1 MTSVATDTANDVG
14 SEILGVRAVIL
25 AMANF
30 AAVLASLVL
39 VVTKGT
45 VERGEFTQLV
55 SLELV
60 LAFGDGGSLWK
71 SKYTSCAELSTDVT
85 YSFNDLVNELFG
97 FCNLLLG
104 IGHNQAVEVLVLVA
118 GMGSIGL
125 ALTFLDGA
133 LSANSNLGQ
142 RLGFHVFQSVS
153 TGTDE

>member
-1 MTSVATDTANDVG
+1 
-14 SEILGVRAVIL
+14 
-25 AMANF
+25 
-30 AAVLASLVL
+30 
-39 VVTKGT
+39 
-45 VERGEFTQLV
+45 
-55 SLELV
+55 
-60 LAFGDGGSLWK
+60 
-71 SKYTSCAELSTDVT
+71 VT